1 MPWVGVLTQKHGD
14 RYRSLSYSGQ
24 QLDPVAQGYPPCF
37 RAIVATTVL
46 VKATEE
52 ARLSNSCED

>member
-24 QLDPVAQGYPPCF
+24 QLDPVAQDTPL
-37 RAIVATTVL
+37 AL
-46 VKATEE
+46 ELLLLLLSWL
-52 ARLSNSCED
+52 RLQREQYIK